1 MKRHHF
7 QMLRATRGFTLV
19 EVMIALALLGMT
31 LVVVSKSTA
40 NNLLNAQNAH
50 MTGVTTDLARGKM
63 YDTEERLLKDGFSD
77 SDQSANGDFSDEGWP
92 DVKWAAKVEQVEL
105 PPLQQL
111 QQLAKGQAQKTVAD
125 RAKALGSAN
134 AASGGSSLGA
144 GSAAP
149 PKFDDKCSE
158 EGDTPTNFQDSAL
171 GGMLGMMGVDDGG
184 GVDGAAAGGAS
195 FISSQFQMFQQMLK
209 VSIRKITLT
218 VSWKVLGEDR
228 DMKVVAYYTDA
239 GGLTKVLGSLGAT
252 SAAEEAPTGSGSG
265 TTGTGAGRTGGGKTR

>member
-1 MKRHHF
+1 
-7 QMLRATRGFTLV
+7 
-19 EVMIALALLGMT
+19 MIALALLAMT

-40 NNLLNAQNAH
+40 NNLLNAENAH
-50 MTGVTTDLARGKM
+50 MNGVTTDLARGKM

-77 SDQSANGDFSDEGWP
+77 SDQSANGDFSDEGWSE
-92 DVKWAAKVEQVEL
+92 VKWDAKVEQVEL

-111 QQLAKGQAQKTVAD
+111 QQMAKGQAQKTVAE

-134 AASGGSSLGA
+134 ASSSGPLP
-144 GSAAP
+144 AAP

-195 FISSQFQMFQQMLK
+195 FISSQFQMFQQLLK
-209 VSIRKITLT
+209 ASIRKITLT
-218 VSWKVLGEDR
+218 VSWKVLGEAR
-228 DMKVVAYYTDA
+228 DMKVVAYFTDA
-239 GGLTKVLGSLGAT
+239 GGLTKILGNLGAT
-252 SAAEEAPTGSGSG
+252 PAVDESSIPGGGGTGSGG
-265 TTGTGAGRTGGGKTR
+265 TVRPGGGKPR

>member
-7 QMLRATRGFTLV
+7 QIPRPARGFTLV

-92 DVKWAAKVEQVEL
+92 NVKWDAKVEQVEL

-111 QQLAKGQAQKTVAD
+111 QQMAKGQAQKTVAE

-134 AASGGSSLGA
+134 AASGGSSPA
-144 GSAAP
+144 PAAP
-149 PKFDDKCSE
+149 PQFDDKCSE

-171 GGMLGMMGVDDGG
+171 GGMLGMMGVDDSG

-195 FISSQFQMFQQMLK
+195 FISSQFQLFQQLLK
-209 VSIRKITLT
+209 ASIRKITLT

-228 DMKVVAYYTDA
+228 DMKVVAYFTDA
-239 GGLTKVLGSLGAT
+239 GGLTKILGSLGAT
-252 SAAEEAPTGSGSG
+252 P
-265 TTGTGAGRTGGGKTR
+265 

>member
-1 MKRHHF
+1 MRRFHF
-7 QMLRATRGFTLV
+7 HVSSASRGFTLV

-40 NNLLNAQNAH
+40 NNLLNAENAH

-92 DVKWAAKVEQVEL
+92 EVKWDAKVEQVEL

-111 QQLAKGQAQKTVAD
+111 QQMAKGQAQKTVAD
-125 RAKALGSAN
+125 RAKALGSAM
-134 AASGGSSLGA
+134 GSSNGP
-144 GSAAP
+144 SPAALL
-149 PKFDDKCSE
+149 KSDDKCSE
-158 EGDTPTNFQDSAL
+158 EGDTPTSFQDSAL
-171 GGMLGMMGVDDGG
+171 GGMLGMMGIDAAG

-195 FISSQFQMFQQMLK
+195 FISSQFQMFQQLLK
-209 VSIRKITLT
+209 ASIRKITLT

-228 DMKVVAYYTDA
+228 DMKVVAYFTDA
-239 GGLTKVLGSLGAT
+239 GGLTKILGNLGAT
-252 SAAEEAPTGSGSG
+252 PAAEDAPTPSGSG
-265 TTGTGAGRTGGGKTR
+265 AGPAGTGRPGGGKPR

>member
-1 MKRHHF
+1 MKGHHF
-7 QMLRATRGFTLV
+7 QIPRAARGFTLV

-92 DVKWAAKVEQVEL
+92 EVKWDAKVEQVEL

-111 QQLAKGQAQKTVAD
+111 QQMAKGQAQKTVGD
-125 RAKALGSAN
+125 RVKALGSAN
-134 AASGGSSLGA
+134 ASSSASTP
-144 GSAAP
+144 AAP
-149 PKFDDKCSE
+149 PLADDKCSE

-195 FISSQFQMFQQMLK
+195 FISSQFQMFQQLLK
-209 VSIRKITLT
+209 ASIRKITLT

-228 DMKVVAYYTDA
+228 DMKVVAYFTDA
-239 GGLTKVLGSLGAT
+239 GGLTKILGNLGA
-252 SAAEEAPTGSGSG
+252 AAPADEPPSGGTGTGGTG
-265 TTGTGAGRTGGGKTR
+265 TTGTGRTGGGKTR